1 MALEVCIQKQLRDFL
16 LDMEFA
22 AEDGVLGILG
32 ASGCGKSMTLKC
44 IAGIET
50 PDAGRIVLD
59 GRVLFDSAK
68 KINLPPQKR
77 NVGYMFQDY
86 ALFPHMTVE
95 QNLMTGMKTASVRH
109 SLSGKA
115 VSVRNSLSGKTARD
129 CRHTLPGRNTTSG
142 RSCRERARELAVQ
155 FQLEELLTARPAELS
170 GGQKQRVAM
179 ARLMAAQPEV
189 ILLDEP
195 FSALDGY
202 LKDQMLAEMKA
213 ELKKRKLPVI
223 FVTHDR
229 DEAFRLC
236 KNICVMDAGAGEAVE
251 EKRQFFAAPG
261 TKNAAV
267 LSGCKNIAAAERMDE
282 NHLYAADWNLTIYGE
297 HIPENTAYVGIRAHD
312 FVPEYGGR
320 KPGQFTQN
328 GMLLE
333 HDKEAGAV
341 YLRVETQRVRMEEA
355 LFEWNV
361 YLIPAGGKKE
371 VLWKA
376 AKCHSGQKNPPQIPE
391 VFTVQAD
398 RILFLRAGR

>member
-59 GRVLFDSAK
+59 GRLLFDSAK

-95 QNLMTGMKTASVRH
+95 QNLMAGMKTASVRD
-109 SLSGKA
+109 
-115 VSVRNSLSGKTARD
+115 SLSGKTAGF
-129 CRHTLPGRNTTSG
+129 CRHILPSRNATSG

-202 LKDQMLAEMKA
+202 LKEQMLAEMKT
-213 ELKKRKLPVI
+213 ELKKRGLPVI

-251 EKRQFFAAPG
+251 EKRQFFSSPG
-261 TKNAAV
+261 TKNAAL
-267 LSGCKNIAAAERMDE
+267 LSGCKNIAAAERVDE

-297 HIPENTAYVGIRAHD
+297 NIPEDTAYVGIRAHD
-312 FVPEYGGR
+312 FVPNYVGR
-320 KPGQFTQN
+320 EPGRFSRKDMFMQH
-328 GMLLE
+328 E
-333 HDKEAGAV
+333 KEMEAA
-341 YLRVETQRVRMEEA
+341 YLRVEVQRVRMEEA

-361 YLIPAGGKKE
+361 YLMPAGGKKE
-371 VLWKA
+371 VLWKT
-376 AKCHSGQKNPPQIPE
+376 AKCHSDQRNPPQIPE
-391 VFTVQAD
+391 IFTVKTD
-398 RILFLRAGR
+398 RILFLRSGR